1 MRVRGKAAGLIA
13 IGIIVA
19 IVATFVTNLP
29 IASPATDDNGLFL
42 VKPAFAQ
49 TNTTSPV
56 ATIAIATDSSWK
68 SMDAEAKGWTSAPF
82 DDSWWLDSWESDPP
96 ASLGQARAI
105 WYPEKPVPFTAYFR
119 KSIDTSGGEVISG
132 RIHIVLYARDV
143 EYGMPEVG
151 KVFIYINDQYVG
163 KMDSGGYSNNW
174 WREKDF
180 DILSYLTPGKNV
192 IAVKVEFD
200 AKWVTK
206 PPGPDCE
213 RNWWGLNG
221 TIRYTTA
228 PPNEPPLANAGFDK
242 TATARAVVTLD
253 GSGSRDPDGSIVS
266 YEWDFGDG
274 TKGAGKTASH
284 IYSEPGVYTL
294 RLTVT
299 DNSGA
304 QATDEVTVHVV
315 KENHPPVINSVSA
328 EQMQVTPG
336 TSIRITASTTD
347 ADGDSINY
355 NWSCDEGIINGAGPT
370 TTWVAPERNG
380 TYQVTLEVS
389 DGHGGIQKDS
399 ISIRVSSEM
408 VVTPSSPQQPYVDLY
423 GHKTDVIVGE
433 EVILYLSAVNPITSP
448 GTLIVQLTLRIPSGW
463 SITSSGFG
471 HGAGGLRTN
480 TYEIEQGPSQRVIDV
495 NILANEPFEGIV
507 EGKIDYYFAEY
518 EETKY
523 HNEVTLPVTASMAGA
538 SPESAVQPSTTSPDS
553 SENKGIS
560 GALIA
565 VIIGI
570 CTATVG
576 GVFARL
582 VWRRVHQPVAERGGV
597 SEEFPLPR
605 ADERP
610 KRYGETNQKGINQD
624 IYKLITDHLGSKVV
638 DNLSSDVLDQLVQA
652 EKNYQNKEQPRR
664 AITDLY
670 EAVAICLQQY
680 FVGKVLSK
688 LNTLKSYTEQPNLS
702 FSSLAVYQCSDI
714 FSNIDDPNP
723 NKIRDPFIKTRWSL
737 IRDATIQAFPKFN
750 RRRLTIL
757 ANNLREIQKL
767 RNPYEHLEKD
777 ALKDPKPWHE
787 ERQDLEYIRSMV
799 LGSEQKVSAI
809 AEIIEI
815 FG

>member
-1 MRVRGKAAGLIA
+1 MLKKLVVPLTLVILL
-13 IGIIVA
+13 VSL
-19 IVATFVTNLP
+19 TLLP
-29 IASPATDDNGLFL
+29 ILGNSEGGRWSLF
-42 VKPAFAQ
+42 Q
-49 TNTTSPV
+49 
-56 ATIAIATDSSWK
+56 DSSVYAQASGILIEGADAIWETTTQPSEQLTSSTREVPSRILAEYADSVLSLELQRSDQLSQQTTGVSPRILVEYADSIL
-68 SMDAEAKGWTSAPF
+68 SMD
-82 DDSWWLDSWESDPP
+82 L
-96 ASLGQARAI
+96 
-105 WYPEKPVPFTAYFR
+105 
-119 KSIDTSGGEVISG
+119 
-132 RIHIVLYARDV
+132 
-143 EYGMPEVG
+143 
-151 KVFIYINDQYVG
+151 
-163 KMDSGGYSNNW
+163 
-174 WREKDF
+174 
-180 DILSYLTPGKNV
+180 
-192 IAVKVEFD
+192 
-200 AKWVTK
+200 
-206 PPGPDCE
+206 
-213 RNWWGLNG
+213 
-221 TIRYTTA
+221 
-228 PPNEPPLANAGFDK
+228 EPPTLVTDEFPVQQENSPPIISSLSAEQGQVMPRASVRV
-242 TATARAVVTLD
+242 TATA
-253 GSGSRDPDGSIVS
+253 
-266 YEWDFGDG
+266 
-274 TKGAGKTASH
+274 
-284 IYSEPGVYTL
+284 
-294 RLTVT
+294 
-299 DNSGA
+299 
-304 QATDEVTVHVV
+304 
-315 KENHPPVINSVSA
+315 
-328 EQMQVTPG
+328 
-336 TSIRITASTTD
+336 TD
-347 ADGDSINY
+347 ADGDSITY
-355 NWSCDEGIINGAGPT
+355 NWSCDQGVIAGSGPT
-370 TTWVAPERNG
+370 IMWTAPDRNG
-380 TYQVTLEVS
+380 TYQVSLEVS

-399 ISIRVSSEM
+399 ISIRVSSETI
-408 VVTPSSPQQPYVDLY
+408 VIPSSPQQPYVDLY
-423 GHKTDVIVGE
+423 GHETDVFVGDE
-433 EVILYLSAVNPITSP
+433 IILYLSAVNPITSP

-495 NILANEPFEGIV
+495 NILANEPFEGVV

-523 HNEVTLPVTASMAGA
+523 HSEVTLPVTASLAGA
-538 SPESAVQPSTTSPDS
+538 SPESGTPPSTTSPNG
-553 SENKGIS
+553 SEDEGVS
-560 GALIA
+560 GTLIA
-565 VIIGI
+565 IIIGVLA
-570 CTATVG
+570 ATIG
-576 GVFARL
+576 GVFAR
-582 VWRRVHQPVAERGGV
+582 VIWRRVHQPVTERGGV

-610 KRYGETNQKGINQD
+610 KPYGETNQKGINQD

-723 NKIRDPFIKTRWSL
+723 NKIRDTFIKTRWPL
-737 IRDATIQAFPKFN
+737 IRDATIQAFPKLN

-799 LGSEQKVSAI
+799 LGSGQKVSAI